1 MPWETPHSGNAISG
15 RDDFRTTCLWNV
27 APWNSSGLSRPGW
40 RWHIGLPSVRCEV
53 IRLQK
58 HTESKSL
65 RVLLDAQLP
74 VRLIEI
80 LSGLGFDVIHTNF
93 LTNKNHSTDAEL
105 IAVCEKDKRV
115 LVSKDRDFVDS
126 FVVRNKPEKFL
137 WLTTGNISNERL
149 VHIFQKHHQTI
160 KDLFELHFF
169 VELTNEDLIVH
180 Q

>member
-1 MPWETPHSGNAISG
+1 M
-15 RDDFRTTCLWNV
+15 
-27 APWNSSGLSRPGW
+27 
-40 RWHIGLPSVRCEV
+40 
-53 IRLQK
+53 
-58 HTESKSL
+58 

-80 LSGLGFDVIHTNF
+80 LSGLGFDVIHTHF
-93 LTNKNHSTDAEL
+93 LANKNHSTDAEL

-137 WLTTGNISNERL
+137 WLTTGKISNEKL

>member
-1 MPWETPHSGNAISG
+1 
-15 RDDFRTTCLWNV
+15 
-27 APWNSSGLSRPGW
+27 
-40 RWHIGLPSVRCEV
+40 
-53 IRLQK
+53 LQK

-80 LSGLGFDVIHTNF
+80 LSELGFNE
-93 LTNKNHSTDAEL
+93 KL
-105 IAVCEKDKRV
+105 I
-115 LVSKDRDFVDS
+115 
-126 FVVRNKPEKFL
+126 
-137 WLTTGNISNERL
+137 
-149 VHIFQKHHQTI
+149 HIFQKHHQTI

>member
-1 MPWETPHSGNAISG
+1 
-15 RDDFRTTCLWNV
+15 
-27 APWNSSGLSRPGW
+27 
-40 RWHIGLPSVRCEV
+40 
-53 IRLQK
+53 
-58 HTESKSL
+58 L

-74 VRLIEI
+74 VRLFEV
-80 LSGLGFDVIHTNF
+80 LSGLGFDVIHTDF
-93 LTNKNHSTDAEL
+93 LANKNRTTDTEL
-105 IAVCEKDKRV
+105 IALCEKDKRI

-137 WLTTGNISNERL
+137 WITTGNISNEKL
-149 VHIFQKHHQTI
+149 IHIFQKHHQAI